1 MSERVVMRVLLV
13 EDDPM
18 IGESVQQGLRQD
30 GFAVDWVQDGEA
42 AELALRT
49 TPYALVLLDLGLPRK
64 NGREVLTTLRR
75 AGQTIPVLILTAR
88 DAVADRVQGLDS
100 GADDYL
106 VKPFALAELAARMRA
121 LLRRQ
126 HGRAG
131 PLLVYGDLTLNPATH
146 QVIWRGADVVLASRE
161 FAVLQALLERPGA
174 VLSRAQLEERLYGW
188 NEEVA
193 SNTVEVHIH
202 HLRQKLEPALIRTVR
217 GIGYMVLKMP

>member
-1 MSERVVMRVLLV
+1 
-13 EDDPM
+13 
-18 IGESVQQGLRQD
+18 
-30 GFAVDWVQDGEA
+30 
-42 AELALRT
+42 
-49 TPYALVLLDLGLPRK
+49 LDLGLPRK
-64 NGREVLTTLRR
+64 NGLEVLTALRR
-75 AGQTIPVLILTAR
+75 TGQTIPVLILTAR

-126 HGRAG
+126 HGRAE

-146 QVIWRGADVVLASRE
+146 HVLWRGVEVALASRE

>member
-1 MSERVVMRVLLV
+1 MSERVAMRVLLV

-18 IGESVQQGLRQD
+18 IGESVQQGVRQD

-49 TPYALVLLDLGLPRK
+49 TAYTLVLLDLGLPHK
-64 NGREVLTTLRR
+64 NGLEVLATLRR
-75 AGQTIPVLILTAR
+75 TGRALPVLILTAR

-106 VKPFALAELAARMRA
+106 VKPFALEELAARMRA

-126 HGRAG
+126 HGRAE
-131 PLLVYGDLTLNPATH
+131 PLLVCGSLALNPATH
-146 QVIWRGADVVLASRE
+146 QVMWRGAEVALASRE

-174 VLSRAQLEERLYGW
+174 VLSRALLPRPVCISRRAMKRTCHSIISSSKPPYPYAIMPPRRWRWPVL
-188 NEEVA
+188 
-193 SNTVEVHIH
+193 
-202 HLRQKLEPALIRTVR
+202 PRTV
-217 GIGYMVLKMP
+217 